1 MYLLNLVPLYQSHK
15 KKKPQ
20 MPSDIFYRYF
30 VKRSISVDFLAKNHP
45 AQLPL
50 SPQVEKIGFF
60 RKKGH
65 FSVLQG

>member
-1 MYLLNLVPLYQSHK
+1 
-15 KKKPQ
+15 